1 MAGEIYLVPTDADGA
16 QHAGEDVTKWP
27 LPVRRAD
34 GTFEPG
40 AAIEPQA
47 GTPIVLHDLDG
58 LLDELGERIFLAEVL
73 EEGSGGATRARLVS
87 ETSWNLHEAARF
99 ALDCAEHVVT
109 APDQLR
115 LPSGAS
121 LADILAEARA
131 RLEEEE
137 RTGSGLLERISRL
150 ALARRLRHAS
160 DDVADLAL
168 MLTAED
174 ESEDLD
180 ALDDPHWTAVAA
192 IRDAVLSSVEAI
204 RHDALPWLFESE
216 NRRYE
221 VDAGSASASAPSEI
235 VSTPWGN
242 FAARG
247 RSGVVPASVAARDAA
262 ERARQAA
269 ADAGGEA
276 AGDKERAWQRERLT
290 AALRLR

>member
-1 MAGEIYLVPTDADGA
+1 MAGEIYLVPTDAEGA
-16 QHAGEDVTKWP
+16 QRAGEDVTKWP
-27 LPVRRAD
+27 LPVREPD
-34 GTFEPG
+34 GTLEPG

-58 LLDELGERIFLAEVL
+58 LLDELGERIFLAEAL
-73 EEGSGGATRARLVS
+73 EEDSGAATRARLVS

-99 ALDCAEHVVT
+99 ALDCAEHVIT
-109 APDQLR
+109 APDELR

-131 RLEEEE
+131 RLDEEEQAG
-137 RTGSGLLERISRL
+137 TGLLERISRL

-168 MLTAED
+168 LLTAED
-174 ESEDLD
+174 EGEDLD

-192 IRDAVLSSVEAI
+192 IRDAGLSAVEAI
-204 RHDALPWLFESE
+204 RHDALPRLFESE

-221 VDAGSASASAPSEI
+221 GDAGSVSPPSEI

-242 FAARG
+242 FAAG
-247 RSGVVPASVAARDAA
+247 GWAGVVPAFVAARDAA

-269 ADAGGEA
+269 ADAGGQEA
-276 AGDKERAWQRERLT
+276 GEKERAWQRERLA
-290 AALRLR
+290 AALGLR